1 LVVLILALGPVAAG
15 QDGEQLTARHWAACH
30 GNLGQVGIGLPRA
43 LSKLIRSRPDSYL
56 ET

>member
-1 LVVLILALGPVAAG
+1 MVLILALGPVAAG
-15 QDGEQLTARHWAACH
+15 QDGEQLYARHWAACH